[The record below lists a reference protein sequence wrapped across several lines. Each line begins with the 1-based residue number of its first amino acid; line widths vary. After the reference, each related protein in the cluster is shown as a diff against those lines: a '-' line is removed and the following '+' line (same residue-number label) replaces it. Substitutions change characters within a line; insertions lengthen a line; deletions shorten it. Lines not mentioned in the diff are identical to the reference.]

1 MPAAAFAFTEGFRYI
16 RSMGV
21 LAPGTLFGG
30 CRIEGVVGRG
40 GMGVVYRAHQ
50 LDLDRDVA
58 LKVIAPELVEHP
70 QSRNR
75 FLTEARAAGAVE
87 HPNVVPIHG
96 VGIADGQ
103 AYLVM
108 RYVAGDNLRTVV
120 HRQGA
125 LTATHAA
132 AITERLGDALDA
144 IHRAGYVHRDVK
156 PQNVMIDESGHVY
169 LSDFGL
175 AKEALATTG
184 LTKSDQWVGTLDYVA
199 PEQIRGHRVDAR
211 TDVYALGGVLYFMLT
226 GHVPFE
232 REGQEAKMWAH
243 LHDEPPR
250 PTELRPEL
258 PAAFDAVVQRALA
271 KDPAHRQPSA
281 GDLGRAASAAAA
293 GRSTEAD
300 TMATTVSAPRHLTPA
315 AKGGRRRLLPYLGAA
330 VAVIAAAGIALLL
343 APDRRAAPPERR
355 GPAATPAPGQPR
367 SDSPRI
373 GDTIRHVGLRPRDAA
388 VVAGDLWV
396 ISHRLPR
403 VTRLGTTTGRRHG
416 DRPLVGRGAASI
428 AGRGDTVWVA
438 VPRRGEIVRVDARSG
453 HVRERIPTELPPVRV
468 VADAEGFWAVGR
480 GAPPEIARPAPAL

>member
-1 MPAAAFAFTEGFRYI
+1 
-16 RSMGV
+16 
-21 LAPGTLFGG
+21 
-30 CRIEGVVGRG
+30 
-40 GMGVVYRAHQ
+40 MGVVYRAHQ

-58 LKVIAPELVEHP
+58 LKVIAPELIEHP

-156 PQNVMIDESGHVY
+156 PQNVMIDESDHVY

-184 LTKSDQWVGTLDYVA
+184 LTRSDQWVGTLDYVA

-281 GDLGRAASAAAA
+281 GDLGRAATAAAA
-293 GRSTEAD
+293 GRIPEAD
-300 TMATTVSAPRHLTPA
+300 PMATTVSTPRRLTPA

-343 APDRRAAPPERR
+343 APDRRAAAPERR
-355 GPAATPAPGQPR
+355 GATATPAPSQPR
-367 SDSPRI
+367 ADSPSV
-373 GDTIRHVGLRPRDAA
+373 GPTIRHVGIRPRDAA
-388 VVAGDLWV
+388 VLGGDLWV
-396 ISHRLPR
+396 ISYRRPR
-403 VTRLGTTTGRRHG
+403 VTRLDTTTGRRHG
-416 DRPLVGRGAASI
+416 DRPLVGLGASSI
-428 AGRGDTVWVA
+428 SGHGNTLWVT
-438 VPRRGEIVRVDARSG
+438 VPRRGEVVRVDARSG
-453 HVRERIPTELPPVRV
+453 HVEARIKPPLPPVRV
-468 VADAEGFWAVGR
+468 VADRDGFWAVGR
-480 GAPPEIARPAPAL
+480 GTPPDTPDLLLHYDRATGQFDEPTAFYSGITAIALGGGASGSRSR

>member
-1 MPAAAFAFTEGFRYI
+1 
-16 RSMGV
+16 
-21 LAPGTLFGG
+21 
-30 CRIEGVVGRG
+30 
-40 GMGVVYRAHQ
+40 MGVVYRAHQ

-58 LKVIAPELVEHP
+58 LKVIAPELIEHP

-87 HPNVVPIHG
+87 HPNVVPIHA

-120 HRQGA
+120 HRRGA
-125 LTATHAA
+125 LTPMHAA
-132 AITERLGDALDA
+132 AITARLGDALDA

-156 PQNVMIDESGHVY
+156 PQNVMIDESDHVY

-199 PEQIRGHRVDAR
+199 PEQIRGHRVDGRA
-211 TDVYALGGVLYFMLT
+211 DVYALGGVLYFMLT

-250 PTELRPEL
+250 PTALRPEL

-281 GDLGRAASAAAA
+281 GDLGRAATAAAA
-293 GRSTEAD
+293 GRSIEGDETGDGRHRAGAD
-300 TMATTVSAPRHLTPA
+300 AAQPRH
-315 AKGGRRRLLPYLGAA
+315 GGADGVR
-330 VAVIAAAGIALLL
+330 
-343 APDRRAAPPERR
+343 
-355 GPAATPAPGQPR
+355 AATPLGCRAGRAPGP
-367 SDSPRI
+367 
-373 GDTIRHVGLRPRDAA
+373 VA
-388 VVAGDLWV
+388 VCG
-396 ISHRLPR
+396 SCR
-403 VTRLGTTTGRRHG
+403 RRHRRSG
-416 DRPLVGRGAASI
+416 GGVAA
-428 AGRGDTVWVA
+428 G
-438 VPRRGEIVRVDARSG
+438 ARSPS
-453 HVRERIPTELPPVRV
+453 RSP
-468 VADAEGFWAVGR
+468 
-480 GAPPEIARPAPAL
+480 

>member
-1 MPAAAFAFTEGFRYI
+1 MIMTSWGRAMPLQHS
-16 RSMGV
+16 RSTRASDIQRSVGV

-58 LKVIAPELVEHP
+58 LKVIAPELIEHP

-132 AITERLGDALDA
+132 EITARLGDALDA

-156 PQNVMIDESGHVY
+156 PQNVMIDESDHVY

-250 PTELRPEL
+250 PT
-258 PAAFDAVVQRALA
+258 
-271 KDPAHRQPSA
+271 
-281 GDLGRAASAAAA
+281 AAAA
-293 GRSTEAD
+293 GVA
-300 TMATTVSAPRHLTPA
+300 
-315 AKGGRRRLLPYLGAA
+315 GRLRR
-330 VAVIAAAGIALLL
+330 
-343 APDRRAAPPERR
+343 RRAARAREGPGASPTLGRRPRPGCERR
-355 GPAATPAPGQPR
+355 RRRQEHRSGRDRTAATALAPRRTTSPRRRRRRPRRDSPRPPRRAGAGAGCRTWEPPSPSSPQPGSRCCWHPIAEPLPLSAEGPTATPAPASR
-367 SDSPRI
+367 ARRTARAS
-373 GDTIRHVGLRPRDAA
+373 
-388 VVAGDLWV
+388 
-396 ISHRLPR
+396 
-403 VTRLGTTTGRRHG
+403 GRRSG
-416 DRPLVGRGAASI
+416 MSASVPAMRPCWRE
-428 AGRGDTVWVA
+428 T
-438 VPRRGEIVRVDARSG
+438 SG
-453 HVRERIPTELPPVRV
+453 
-468 VADAEGFWAVGR
+468 
-480 GAPPEIARPAPAL
+480 